1 VTATDFQ
8 GLAKLGDLL
17 GPQSAGESA
26 MRILLAEDNAD
37 HRELMRLAL
46 AGHDA
51 TWQVEGVVSGEE
63 ALRHLAEGEAYD
75 VVFLDYSLPRRDGLE
90 VLAEIRRGE
99 APPPVV
105 MVTGRG
111 DEQVAVEAM
120 KGGAYDYIVKG
131 EGYLQRLPV
140 VAQRAVEAH
149 QLAVERKRAEEALRE
164 SEAQLRELYDEAPV
178 GYHELDGEGRL
189 RRVNRTELAMLGYT
203 AEEMVGRPVWEFVLE
218 REAAHRAVLATL
230 AGSNLVPAFERTY
243 LRKDGTRVPV
253 LIEDRLLRDA
263 EGRITGIRST
273 IQDISA
279 RKQAEEAVRENQ
291 EVLEAV
297 LETTRALIV
306 LTDSDGRILLFNR
319 ACEEL
324 AGYSRQEVLGKPIAE
339 CFRDQAWA
347 SIALKL
353 LMDRGAPG
361 LLAPHEGPWQTASG
375 ERRLIEWRFR
385 VFPSP
390 RDGRPCVL
398 GTGVDITA
406 RKRAEEALRESEE
419 RYRSFVQNFQGIA
432 FRGTMDF
439 TPIFFHGAV
448 KAITGYTEAEF
459 LAGNPRWDQVIHPDD
474 LPQLQVVEKLRSTPG
489 YSVERDYRILR
500 KDGQI
505 CWVHELIRNVCDSSG
520 KPFVIEGALY
530 DISERKQIEEALR
543 VSEEKFFKSFRSS
556 PDSIAISALA
566 DGRLIEVNDSFVRV
580 TGYSRE
586 EAVGRTTIEL
596 NLWANPKDRARLVR
610 MLRDQGTARN
620 LEVGL
625 RMKSGEVRVG
635 EISGEIIELDGAPY
649 VLMITRDITER
660 RRAEEALLAR
670 TLQLEAVRAVTAE
683 ISRELDL
690 AALLELINRRAGEL
704 VGATSGTV
712 RLWDEQA
719 ELLIPVAWHGLGEWM
734 KDQCRRL
741 GEGLSGTVAQRREG
755 MIVNDYRRSPY
766 AHPATLERTKIAA
779 VLAEP
784 LIYRDRLLGVLTVD
798 NHEPR
803 RRFTEQDQEL
813 FRIFA
818 AQAAIAIENARL
830 HTAAVR
836 RGAELESLLR
846 TASTVLSGLDLRGTL
861 DRILME
867 AAQIAGTSYVKVLL
881 LDRKTQILWLEAALG
896 FPPEIIKGFQIPLG
910 TGLSGIV
917 AATGQPL
924 VVQDCQNDPR
934 NTAADRDRHLGLVTY
949 LGLPIKSQDQVLGV
963 LTFNLTYPHQYTQDE
978 LAYLGAFADQVA
990 IAIENARLFE
1000 QVRAGRERLQALSHR
1015 LVEVQ
1020 EIERRGIARELH
1032 DEIGQLLTGLKLVLE
1047 MSTGVKADTLKA
1059 RLAEAQALVN
1069 ELMARVRDLSLNLR
1083 PAMLDDLGLLPA
1095 LLWHFERYTA
1105 QANVRVDFQHSGL
1118 EGRLTPGIETAAY
1131 RIVQEALNNVARHA
1145 GVTEATVRLWVDQDT
1160 LNVQIQDQG
1169 AGFDPDATLAAT
1181 TSIGLVGMRERA
1193 ALLGG
1198 SLTVESAPGAGTRVT
1213 AELPLR
1219 KTGNVK
1225 SET

>member
-1 VTATDFQ
+1 MRV
-8 GLAKLGDLL
+8 LL
-17 GPQSAGESA
+17 V
-26 MRILLAEDNAD
+26 EDNAD

-46 AGHDA
+46 TGHDA

-131 EGYLQRLPV
+131 EAYLQRLPV

-164 SEAQLRELYDEAPV
+164 SEERYRRLVENTPEVIYSLSA
-178 GYHELDGEGRL
+178 GDGTITSL
-189 RRVNRTELAMLGYT
+189 N
-203 AEEMVGRPVWEFVLE
+203 
-218 REAAHRAVLATL
+218 
-230 AGSNLVPAFERTY
+230 PAFER
-243 LRKDGTRVPV
+243 
-253 LIEDRLLRDA
+253 
-263 EGRITGIRST
+263 ITGWSRAEWLGKPFMSIIHPDDLSLAVETFQQVLCGEATPPYELRILSKSGEYL
-273 IQDISA
+273 IGEFKSVPNIEKGKVVGEFGIARDITE
-279 RKQAEEAVRENQ
+279 RKRAEEALRASQ
-291 EVLEAV
+291 QLLERTFAALQDAV
-297 LETTRALIV
+297 FIIDIDTMEIV
-306 LTDSDGRILLFNR
+306 DSNPAASEIL
-319 ACEEL
+319 
-324 AGYSRQEVLGKPIAE
+324 GYSRQEMVGRTTTFLHVDETACKE
-339 CFRDQAWA
+339 FRRHLDPA
-347 SIALKL
+347 
-353 LMDRGAPG
+353 
-361 LLAPHEGPWQTASG
+361 
-375 ERRLIEWRFR
+375 IEEKGFLSHLEFR
-385 VFPSP
+385 MKRKDGTVFPTEHSVVP
-390 RDGRPCVL
+390 FVDERGKRV
-398 GTGVDITA
+398 GWVSVVRDITE

-474 LPQLQVVEKLRSTPG
+474 LPQAQAAEKLRSAPG

-530 DISERKQIEEALR
+530 DISERKRIEDALR

-586 EAVGRTTIEL
+586 EVVGRTTIEL

-610 MLRDQGTARN
+610 VLRDQGTARN

-635 EISGEIIELDGAPY
+635 EISAEIIELDGAPY

-660 RRAEEALLAR
+660 RRGEEALLAR
-670 TLQLEAVRAVTAE
+670 TLQLEAVRAVTGE

-719 ELLIPVAWHGLGEWM
+719 QLLIPVAWHGLGEWM

-741 GEGLSGTVAQRREG
+741 GEGLSGAAAQRREG
-755 MIVNDYRRSPY
+755 MIVNDYRTSSY

-836 RGAELESLLR
+836 RGKELDALLR
-846 TASTVLSGLDLRGTL
+846 ATSTVLSGLNLQETL
-861 DRILME
+861 DKIVAE
-867 AAQIAGTSYVKVLL
+867 AAQIASTSHVKVLL
-881 LDRKTQILWLEAALG
+881 LDRKTQILRLEAVTG
-896 FPPEIIKGFQIPLG
+896 FPPEILGKFQMPPG

-917 AATGQPL
+917 AASGQPL
-924 VVQDCQNDPR
+924 VVQDCHTDPR
-934 NTAADRDRHLGLVTY
+934 NTAADQDRHLGLVTY

-1000 QVRAGRERLQALSHR
+1000 QVRAGRERLRTLSRR

-1020 EIERRGIARELH
+1020 EVERRGIARELH

-1059 RLAEAQALVN
+1059 RLGEAQALVN

-1118 EGRLTPGIETAAY
+1118 EGRLTADIETAAY
-1131 RIVQEALNNVARHA
+1131 RMVQEALNNVARHA

-1181 TSIGLVGMRERA
+1181 TSIGLVGMRERV

-1213 AELPLR
+1213 AELPLAGKVEKR
-1219 KTGNVK
+1219 KR
-1225 SET
+1225 ER